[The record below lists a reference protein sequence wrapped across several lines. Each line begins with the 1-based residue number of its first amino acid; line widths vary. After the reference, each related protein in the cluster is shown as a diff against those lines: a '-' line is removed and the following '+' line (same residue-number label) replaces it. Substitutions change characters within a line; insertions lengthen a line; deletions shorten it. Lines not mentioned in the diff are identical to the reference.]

1 VIRVGA
7 AIVLLTVISAIIAPW
22 AVPYDPSGQQ
32 LALRLERPSLQHPF
46 GLDELGRDI
55 FSRVLAGARIS
66 LFVGLTVV
74 GISSIVGVLL
84 GSIAG
89 YFGGW
94 LDDVISRTIDVLL
107 AFPGILLAIALVAVL
122 GPSLSNVVMALSVI
136 GWVGCWV
143 GYARLVRGQVLKAR
157 ELEFVQA
164 ARALGA
170 GTPRILLRHVVP
182 TTMPAVMVQATHGM
196 AGAILA
202 EASLS
207 FLGLGVQPPTP
218 SWGTMLNGG
227 RLHLLDAPH
236 LTIFPGA
243 AIAALVLGFNFLG
256 DGLRDALDPKR
267 YSA

>member
-1 VIRVGA
+1 MIRLGA
-7 AIVLLTVISAIIAPW
+7 VLVLLTVVSAITAPW
-22 AVPYDPSGQQ
+22 IVPYDPAEQE
-32 LALRLERPSLQHPF
+32 LTLRLEPPSVAHPF

-74 GISSIVGVLL
+74 GISSAIGVLL
-84 GSIAG
+84 GSVAG

-94 LDDVISRTIDVLL
+94 LDDVISRVIDVLL

-122 GPSLSNVVMALSVI
+122 GPSLANVVMALSVI
-136 GWVGCWV
+136 GWV

-170 GTPRILLRHVVP
+170 RTPRILLRHVVP
-182 TTMPAVMVQATHGM
+182 TAVPAVVVQATLGM

-243 AIAALVLGFNFLG
+243 AIAMLVLGFNFLG

-267 YSA
+267 HRA